1 MIIRSTQ
8 KAKDA
13 YEQAREYADEVDLIV
28 CSGGDGT
35 LDEVVTGIME
45 KKSDVPIG
53 YIPAGSTNEFCQQ
66 PVYAEEYDR
75 GCFHDHGGRTVSL
88 RYRKV

>member
-53 YIPAGSTNEFCQQ
+53 I
-66 PVYAEEYDR
+66 
-75 GCFHDHGGRTVSL
+75 SL
-88 RYRKV
+88 PEVPMILPTACLCRRI